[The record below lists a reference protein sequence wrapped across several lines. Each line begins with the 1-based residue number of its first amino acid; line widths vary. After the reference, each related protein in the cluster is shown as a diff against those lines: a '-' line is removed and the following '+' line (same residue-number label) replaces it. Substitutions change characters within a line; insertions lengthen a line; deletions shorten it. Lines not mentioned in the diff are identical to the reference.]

1 MTLIAAGDAI
11 PAMTTTLTRGAG
23 LVPQLSRYSAASV
36 VALATDLS
44 AYTMLCT
51 LSVKAPLAGVVG
63 YSIGMIVHYALSSKF
78 VFDGTVSKKATSR
91 RLMEFAASGLLGL
104 LFTWA
109 VIDVLTGYFAV
120 SAIVAKG
127 TAVVI
132 SFLAVFVIRR
142 RIVFAAAFDG
152 SGSGADFVYSKSGSC
167 R

>member
-1 MTLIAAGDAI
+1 MKLLSGGDAL
-11 PAMTTTLTRGAG
+11 PAMRTVLTRGTE
-23 LVPQLSRYSAASV
+23 LVPQLSRYSTASV

-44 AYTMLCT
+44 AYTMLCA

-78 VFDGTVSKKATSR
+78 VFEGSGSQKAASR
-91 RLMEFAASGLLGL
+91 RFMEFAASGLLGM

-109 VIDVLTGYFAV
+109 MIDLLTGYFAV
-120 SAIVAKG
+120 SAILAKG

-132 SFLAVFVIRR
+132 SFLAVFFIRR
-142 RIVFAAAFDG
+142 RIVFASAFDVG
-152 SGSGADFVYSKSGSC
+152 VSGADFVYSKSGSC